1 MRAEPLLVAA
11 LGGESVPWP
20 ADAGPAFESE
30 VFAAAVDHGVAALL
44 ASAPPVTRWPE
55 SLRLALQDARRRA
68 AATEVIQRQALIR
81 LLEALGR
88 ADVRCL
94 LLKGAQL
101 AYSHYRQPWLRP
113 RFDTDLLIQPGERR
127 RADAVLRGLGY
138 GPSAQVS
145 GTLVAHQAQYQ
156 RRDRYGLTDTVDLH
170 WKVTNPHVFADALTF
185 NELMAAARTVPE
197 LGECAR
203 GPSNVHALIVACV
216 HRVAHH
222 HDCDQ
227 LIWLYDIH
235 LLAGAMAPGERTEF
249 LDQACA
255 KRLRS
260 ICGSGLA
267 RAQLQFGTQHP
278 AGWLARLQTSGDDEA
293 EPTAAFLRQGLRR
306 IDILKSDLRAVRG
319 WAPKIRLIR
328 EHLFPPAAFV
338 RARYGSDTP
347 LLLAYVDRI
356 LGGVGKWF
364 RALS

>member
-113 RFDTDLLIQPGERR
+113 RFDTDLLIEPGERR

-138 GPSAQVS
+138 GPSTQVS
-145 GTLVAHQAQYQ
+145 GTLVAHQAQSTLLKLPRSLYSSKI
-156 RRDRYGLTDTVDLH
+156 LDL
-170 WKVTNPHVFADALTF
+170 W
-185 NELMAAARTVPE
+185 
-197 LGECAR
+197 
-203 GPSNVHALIVACV
+203 
-216 HRVAHH
+216 
-222 HDCDQ
+222 
-227 LIWLYDIH
+227 
-235 LLAGAMAPGERTEF
+235 
-249 LDQACA
+249 
-255 KRLRS
+255 
-260 ICGSGLA
+260 
-267 RAQLQFGTQHP
+267 
-278 AGWLARLQTSGDDEA
+278 
-293 EPTAAFLRQGLRR
+293 
-306 IDILKSDLRAVRG
+306 
-319 WAPKIRLIR
+319 
-328 EHLFPPAAFV
+328 
-338 RARYGSDTP
+338 
-347 LLLAYVDRI
+347 
-356 LGGVGKWF
+356 
-364 RALS
+364 